1 MNADDIDQCLSKAVP
16 LKEATEATGKIAALQ
31 LELERSRRELDQCQR
46 RWAQLD
52 GLFAHVVDAIFVVEC
67 DGRIIDA
74 NPAASE
80 LLGYSKEEFL
90 TMCPWDFVTSVPRV
104 EILATIEKLKSGAPS
119 LVQRVCR
126 SKNGETKIVSL
137 RMRRDGFCGRDLIVV
152 TGRDVTAEHQARLDL
167 EKALAERKQ
176 SEALLQSEKKL
187 TEMIA
192 RGDSLEEILNASCRL
207 AEEAFEGSLA
217 IVMLLDP
224 KDKRLRRGAAP
235 SLAEF
240 MAAVDGFEIGPVG
253 TCAAA
258 AFRKE
263 QVITHDIATDPHW
276 AECRELASRYGL
288 GAGWATPVFSSSKN
302 ILGTF
307 ALYWP
312 EPRSPTQRHLQI
324 IDQIARLVAIAIE
337 RKRSEEEMLRN
348 EAFLAEGQRLSKTGS
363 YGWKV
368 STGELYWS
376 EETYRIYQ
384 YDPTMKPII
393 PMVYQRVHPE
403 DLHLME
409 ETCKRASQEGKDY
422 QHKFRAVMPDGSLK
436 HIHIV
441 AHSLRDKSGN
451 LEYVGAVMDVTEQK
465 QSQDTIRA
473 AKARFEGI
481 LEIAEDA
488 IISVDGN
495 QRIVLFNQGA
505 EKVFGYTQ
513 AEAIGNSLELLL
525 PQRFALE
532 HREHIREFAQSPD
545 IARIMGQRR
554 EVFGVRKDGHEF
566 PAEASISK
574 LDLGGELVFT
584 VILRDITERKRS
596 SEALLASELL
606 ARGQV
611 NALTRTVESMAQE
624 SVPDAL
630 VGHVLQTITDEL
642 HAHSASVWRRD
653 EMNGLVNFEVA
664 FEGGNLVTKSDA
676 SIVAVKPYMPIHEF
690 WPRHED
696 FLAGKPSLLE
706 DIRLVPTFPWR
717 DHLLAQ
723 GIIAVFCVPMLIAGQ
738 VEGVTGIRF
747 THQRTFRAEEVELA
761 KALANQAMLALE
773 LTRLSAQSRQ
783 AAVMAER
790 NRVARDIHDTLAQG
804 FTGVIMQLEAAK
816 GAVANGEIFEIKKR
830 IEQAVGLARSS
841 LGEAR
846 RSVRALRPR
855 SLRDGTLSTALA
867 ALLKRMANGI
877 ELNAQFQVEG
887 NQGAI
892 PVEWEEGLLR
902 IVQESLTNTIKH
914 ARARNFAATLS
925 VAAKRVELE
934 LVDDGRGF
942 DPWAENDG
950 FGLVGMKERAEQMGG
965 QFVLYSKPGE
975 GTRIQI
981 VLSMPHPIKPAAEML
996 ST

>member
-1 MNADDIDQCLSKAVP
+1 MNANDMDQCLSKVVP
-16 LKEATEATGKIAALQ
+16 LSEATDATGMIAALQ
-31 LELERSRRELDQCQR
+31 LELEQSRRELDRCQTR
-46 RWAQLD
+46 LAQLD
-52 GLFAHVVDAIFVVEC
+52 GLFAHVADAIFVVEC

-80 LLGYSKEEFL
+80 LLGYSKQELL
-90 TMCPWDFVTSVPRV
+90 TMCPWDFVTNVPRE
-104 EILATIEKLKSGAPS
+104 EILATIEKSRNGAPS
-119 LVQRVCR
+119 LVQRACR
-126 SKNGETKIVSL
+126 SKNGEARIVSL
-137 RMRRDGFCGRDLIVV
+137 RMRRDGYCGRDLIVV
-152 TGRDVTAEHQARLDL
+152 TGRDVTTEHQARLDL
-167 EKALAERKQ
+167 EKALADRKQ
-176 SEALLQSEKKL
+176 SEALIQSEKEL

-207 AEEAFEGSLA
+207 AEEAFAGSLA

-224 KDKRLRRGAAP
+224 TKKRLRRGAAP
-235 SLAEF
+235 SLSEF
-240 MAAVDGFEIGPVG
+240 MTAVDGFEIGPVG

-276 AECRELASRYGL
+276 AEYRELAARYGL
-288 GAGWATPVFSSSKN
+288 GAGWATPVFSSSRDV
-302 ILGTF
+302 LGTF

-312 EPRSPTQRHLQI
+312 EARRPTQKHLQI
-324 IDQIARLVAIAIE
+324 IDQIVRLVAFAIE
-337 RKRSEEEMLRN
+337 RKQAA
-348 EAFLAEGQRLSKTGS
+348 EALS
-363 YGWKV
+363 
-368 STGELYWS
+368 
-376 EETYRIYQ
+376 
-384 YDPTMKPII
+384 
-393 PMVYQRVHPE
+393 
-403 DLHLME
+403 
-409 ETCKRASQEGKDY
+409 A
-422 QHKFRAVMPDGSLK
+422 
-436 HIHIV
+436 
-441 AHSLRDKSGN
+441 
-451 LEYVGAVMDVTEQK
+451 
-465 QSQDTIRA
+465 
-473 AKARFEGI
+473 
-481 LEIAEDA
+481 
-488 IISVDGN
+488 
-495 QRIVLFNQGA
+495 A
-505 EKVFGYTQ
+505 EK
-513 AEAIGNSLELLL
+513 
-525 PQRFALE
+525 
-532 HREHIREFAQSPD
+532 
-545 IARIMGQRR
+545 
-554 EVFGVRKDGHEF
+554 
-566 PAEASISK
+566 
-574 LDLGGELVFT
+574 
-584 VILRDITERKRS
+584 
-596 SEALLASELL
+596 L

-611 NALTRTVESMAQE
+611 NAFTRTLEALAMESE
-624 SVPDAL
+624 TDGL
-630 VGHVLQTITDEL
+630 VGHVLRTITDEL
-642 HAHSASVWRRD
+642 NAHSASVWRRD

-664 FEGGNLVTKSDA
+664 FEGGDLVTKSDA

-723 GIIAVFCVPMLIAGQ
+723 GIITVFCVPMLIAGR

-747 THQRTFRAEEVELA
+747 THKRTFRSEEVELA

-816 GAVANGEIFEIKKR
+816 GAVAKGEISEIKKR
-830 IEQAVGLARSS
+830 IAQAAGLARSS

-855 SLRDGTLSTALA
+855 SLRDGTLSLALG
-867 ALLKRMANGI
+867 ALLRRMANGI
-877 ELNAQFQVEG
+877 ELNAQFQVDG

-914 ARARNFAATLS
+914 AQARNFTATLS
-925 VAAKRVELE
+925 VVAQRVELE
-934 LVDDGRGF
+934 LADDGRGF
-942 DPWAENDG
+942 DPYAENDG